1 MWGIHMN
8 KREVGSCYEELAA
21 VYLQKKGYRVLE
33 RNYRCRQ
40 GEVDLICTQGPCLVF
55 VEVKYRTDGRMGGP
69 LEAVDKRKQRR
80 IRQAAAHYMY
90 SHGFAEDCACRF
102 DVVGILGERVEL
114 VQDAF

>member
-1 MWGIHMN
+1 MKNWQLFIYRKKDTASWSGIT
-8 KREVGSCYEELAA
+8 AA
-21 VYLQKKGYRVLE
+21 DRGR
-33 RNYRCRQ
+33 
-40 GEVDLICTQGPCLVF
+40 CTQGPCLVF

>member
-1 MWGIHMN
+1 MN

-69 LEAVDKRKQRR
+69 LEADPP
-80 IRQAAAHYMY
+80 
-90 SHGFAEDCACRF
+90 GCRP
-102 DVVGILGERVEL
+102 LY
-114 VQDAF
+114 VQPRFC